1 MAAGFGVG
9 AAAGVD
15 RGPTR
20 PRGRGGREP
29 GVSPAVS
36 PAVSTDREEPE
47 TSPRSGLGGR
57 ATTNH
62 DTGRR
67 DTDNRG
73 HDVIDHRGDAG
84 TSAFDGSLRNLAAG
98 ACRWAERGLA
108 ERCRLLLATHRAV
121 AGRGGGLGPDRVPD
135 QGRRRAIG
143 GGRNGW
149 PVRTPC

>member
-1 MAAGFGVG
+1 MTLAAVIRTIEDMTSSITG
-9 AAAGVD
+9 AT
-15 RGPTR
+15 P
-20 PRGRGGREP
+20 
-29 GVSPAVS
+29 
-36 PAVSTDREEPE
+36 
-47 TSPRSGLGGR
+47 
-57 ATTNH
+57 
-62 DTGRR
+62 
-67 DTDNRG
+67 
-73 HDVIDHRGDAG
+73 G